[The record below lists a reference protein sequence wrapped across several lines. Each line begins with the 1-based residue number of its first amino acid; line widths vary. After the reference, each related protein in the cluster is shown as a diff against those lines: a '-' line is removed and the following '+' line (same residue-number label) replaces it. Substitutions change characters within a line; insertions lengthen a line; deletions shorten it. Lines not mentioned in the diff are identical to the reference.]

1 MRTYY
6 AAVGNFRRKKDDE
19 GRTYPVIVI
28 NQQEY
33 MVDMQEMALWS
44 CLNWRITDAQ
54 QARSYYEELEDS
66 LYPFITRTFESCL
79 KRLEVR
85 GLVASGTGETDFDA
99 LYNLLS
105 ELYVAP
111 ISESLVLR
119 ALTFLK
125 MVVLDKV
132 PVSKASLL
140 FRRDQPNQKEAQV
153 MALSKQT
160 ILSTAELIKCAE
172 VGVRDLSTDQKVMAA
187 LYNDDTTTCD
197 NIGWE
202 MQGTANQKPVTLA
215 VANLYLRKQ
224 IIFERL

>member
-6 AAVGNFRRKKDDE
+6 TAVGNFRRKRDRA
-19 GRTYPVIVI
+19 GQTYPVIMV
-28 NQQEY
+28 NRQEY
-33 MVDMQEMALWS
+33 MVDRQEMALWT
-44 CLNWRITDAQ
+44 CLNWRITSME
-54 QARSYYEELEDS
+54 QAREHYEKLEPS
-66 LYPFITRTFESCL
+66 LYPYITRTFENCL

-111 ISESLVLR
+111 ISESMVLR

-132 PVSKASLL
+132 PVSKARLL

-172 VGVRDLSTDQKVMAA
+172 VGARDLSTDQKVMAA

-202 MQGTANQKPVTLA
+202 MQGAENQKAVTLA

-224 IIFERL
+224 IIFQRL